1 MALKEIKYNNTTIYI
16 DDEIS
21 DEHKGF
27 ALDNKNKFEETQ
39 VLNLKDE
46 LDLLDDTQEFKFD
59 NLEDTIIMKPIG
71 EENESNYFVLLFAKI
86 CKAPLAIMRV
96 LPPMHLSAVVQL
108 TFYQEWVAEN
118 LSQTIRQSSVPLPEH
133 VFHQKHNLHRSQPSV
148 RRGMARAVM
157 RSIGYSQSLCL
168 SLRIPPGQQLVR
180 ESPPFQQ
187 ILQQVRNS
195 HGGSCVP

>member
-27 ALDNKNKFEETQ
+27 ALDNKNKLEETQ

-71 EENESNYFVLLFAKI
+71 EENE
-86 CKAPLAIMRV
+86 
-96 LPPMHLSAVVQL
+96 
-108 TFYQEWVAEN
+108 
-118 LSQTIRQSSVPLPEH
+118 
-133 VFHQKHNLHRSQPSV
+133 
-148 RRGMARAVM
+148 
-157 RSIGYSQSLCL
+157 
-168 SLRIPPGQQLVR
+168 
-180 ESPPFQQ
+180 
-187 ILQQVRNS
+187 
-195 HGGSCVP
+195 